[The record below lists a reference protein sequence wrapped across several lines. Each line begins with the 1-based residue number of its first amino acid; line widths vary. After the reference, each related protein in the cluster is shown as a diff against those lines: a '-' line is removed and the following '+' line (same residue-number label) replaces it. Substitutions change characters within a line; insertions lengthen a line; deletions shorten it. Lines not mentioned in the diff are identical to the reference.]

1 MAKQFIGIP
10 IKDTKN
16 IRDSVGD
23 GNKSN
28 KSHFTVA
35 KVWKHVSIFQI
46 WYENGE
52 INVCSDR
59 LCLMMKLTH
68 RKKAEDTYVCI
79 MYTIIKIKHSIY
91 NEGFLTS
98 LSLPPITKALL
109 KTAHA

>member
-35 KVWKHVSIFQI
+35 KV
-46 WYENGE
+46 
-52 INVCSDR
+52 
-59 LCLMMKLTH
+59 
-68 RKKAEDTYVCI
+68 
-79 MYTIIKIKHSIY
+79 
-91 NEGFLTS
+91 
-98 LSLPPITKALL
+98 
-109 KTAHA
+109 